1 MARKKA
7 VEEKEN
13 NANNKEQSEK
23 ERVLNLALT
32 QIQKEFGEGSIMK
45 LGENQKMNIKS
56 ISTGSINL
64 DIALGFLF
72 FDNIAFF
79 AKTKSKFSG
88 LSL

>member
-32 QIQKEFGEGSIMK
+32 QIQKEFGEGSIMNRPEK
-45 LGENQKMNIKS
+45 LHWHCM
-56 ISTGSINL
+56 
-64 DIALGFLF
+64 
-72 FDNIAFF
+72 
-79 AKTKSKFSG
+79 
-88 LSL
+88 